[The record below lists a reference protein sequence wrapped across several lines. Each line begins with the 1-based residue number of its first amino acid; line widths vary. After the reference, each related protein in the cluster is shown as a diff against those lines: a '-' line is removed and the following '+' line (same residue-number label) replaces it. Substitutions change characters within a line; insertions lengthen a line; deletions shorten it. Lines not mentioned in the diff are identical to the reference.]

1 VSGPSRRPFGRP
13 FVPVPTGDESA
24 AFDRWAIQELGVPQA
39 TLMENAGRGAA
50 QLVQQLFPDGEVVA
64 VVGAGNNGGDAL
76 VALRALAEWGRDV
89 RALLVADRPDPE
101 PVLHGW
107 PLERALDARDGEA
120 AWSSLAGAGVVLDG
134 VLGTGIKGP
143 PRERQAEAIRRVNA
157 SGRPVVAL
165 DVPSGVDAN
174 DGSVPGDAV
183 RAELTVAF
191 GWPKLGSLLHPARA
205 HAGRLVA
212 LDIGFPPV
220 PEGRFAG
227 RLVTPGWAST
237 LHPSRGPD
245 THKKAVGVVLI
256 VAGRPGMAGAAVLA
270 AGAALR
276 SGAGLVR
283 IASAPENREILQTA
297 VPAAIFVDVS
307 DARALQDAVG
317 DSTAV
322 AAGPG
327 LGRDRWAKELL
338 GRALAGGRAPLLLDA
353 DALNI
358 VAEYEGIQPDID
370 LGAPPGPGAFVQ
382 LAGLTGRRPVLITP
396 HAGEMVRLAP
406 GAKEG
411 LRSGR
416 VPWARGWA
424 DRNGCVLLLKGSPS
438 LVAAPGEPVLIDSV
452 GSSDLA
458 TAGMGDVLS
467 GVAVAFLA
475 QGLAPRLAAALALQ
489 VSGRAARRA
498 AKGRGLIP
506 DDVVAHLPDAL
517 AERGEGSTDLRVSG
531 LLFDQDAAH

>member
-1 VSGPSRRPFGRP
+1 VSGAPPRPFGRP

-89 RALLVADRPDPE
+89 RALLVADRPDQE

-120 AWSSLAGAGVVLDG
+120 AWSSLTGAGVVLDG

-143 PRERQAEAIRRVNA
+143 PRERQAEAIRRMNA

-183 RAELTVAF
+183 RAQLTVAF
-191 GWPKLGSLLHPARA
+191 GWPKLGTLLHPARA
-205 HAGRLVA
+205 HVGRLVA

-237 LHPSRGPD
+237 LHPQRSPD

-276 SGAGLVR
+276 AGAGLVR

-297 VPAAIFVDVS
+297 VPAAIFVDAT
-307 DARALQDAVG
+307 DARALEEALG

-327 LGRDRWAKELL
+327 LGRDSWARELL
-338 GRALAGGRAPLLLDA
+338 ARALGGEIPLLLDA

-358 VAEYEGIQPDID
+358 VAEG
-370 LGAPPGPGAFVQ
+370 GATGGVAS
-382 LAGLTGRRPVLITP
+382 LADVAQRRPMLVTP
-396 HAGEMVRLAP
+396 HAGEMARLAP
-406 GAKEG
+406 DSKEA
-411 LRSGR
+411 LKRGR
-416 VPWARGWA
+416 LPWARAWA
-424 DRNGCVLLLKGSPS
+424 ERNGCVLLLKGSPS
-438 LVAAPGEPVLIDSV
+438 LVAAPEQPVLIDSV

-467 GVAVAFLA
+467 GVGGAFLA
-475 QGLAPRLAAALALQ
+475 QGLKPREAGALALQ

-506 DDVVAHLPDAL
+506 DDVVAHLPEAL
-517 AERGEGSTDLRVSG
+517 AERGEGSTDLSVSG
-531 LLFDQDAAH
+531 LLLDQDPAH